1 MFQSIEAASKPDMK
15 TCSDTGICYDILKH
29 FSLNMNQLA
38 LRETIAG
45 LAVIFQLSLSMRFSE
60 LNKGVLETKH
70 KLLAEHLLS
79 TQRKSKLNLD

>member
-1 MFQSIEAASKPDMK
+1 
-15 TCSDTGICYDILKH
+15 
-29 FSLNMNQLA
+29 MNQLA
-38 LRETIAG
+38 LREAIAG